1 MATVA
6 ILAVG
11 DELTTGQK
19 IDTNSAWLSG
29 RLLERGI
36 ETVEHATV
44 ADDPGAIG
52 AAIVRLA
59 RAVDL
64 VIVTGGLGP
73 TADDLTRQGLAIAMG
88 GGATGAAGE
97 AVELVEDEAALAAIR
112 RWFEWSGRPMPETN
126 RMQALRPRGAVCL
139 ENRFGTAP
147 GLQAQIAHERGCGGS
162 HEGGRNGGRAE
173 TLVFCLPGPPREM
186 RPMFEASVLPELP
199 APDRAIVA
207 RLVHAF
213 GAGES
218 HVAELL
224 GDLMDRD
231 RNPLVGTTASGG
243 IITCRMRAEF
253 DSAEAAERALD
264 ETERAVRERLGDLV
278 FGAGDDTLESVV
290 IDLLRARKQTLATVE
305 SCTGGLLGASLTE
318 IAGSGDIY
326 GGGWVTYTNEMKTA
340 EVGVPRVMLEQHGAV
355 SREVAEAMARGGR
368 AASGADW
375 AVGITGIAGPGG
387 GSDAKP
393 VGTVWIGVAGPERM
407 DVRRFVIPGGRED
420 VRQWSVRSAL
430 GMVRLGLIG
439 VEMELLREAE

>member
-1 MATVA
+1 MATLA

-19 IDTNSAWLSG
+19 IDTNSAWLSA

-44 ADDPGAIG
+44 PDEPEPIG
-52 AAIVRLA
+52 AAIGRLA
-59 RAVDL
+59 RAADL

-73 TADDLTRQGLAIAMG
+73 TADDLTRQGLAIAL
-88 GGATGAAGE
+88 GAARNDKPE
-97 AVELVEDEAALAAIR
+97 ELVEDAEALAEIR
-112 RWFEWSGRPMPETN
+112 GWFERSGRRMPETN
-126 RMQALRPRGAVCL
+126 RVQALRPRGAECVP
-139 ENRFGTAP
+139 NKFGTAP
-147 GLQAQIAHERGCGGS
+147 GLRAQIEQ
-162 HEGGRNGGRAE
+162 EGV

-186 RPMFEASVLPELP
+186 RPMFEQSVLPELP

-207 RLVHAF
+207 RFVHAF

-231 RNPLVGTTASGG
+231 RNPVVGTTASGG

-253 DSAEAAERALD
+253 ASADEAERALD
-264 ETERAVRERLGDLV
+264 DTERAVRERLGRLV
-278 FGAGDDTLESVV
+278 YGAGEDTLESVV
-290 IDLLRARKQTLATVE
+290 IDLLRARNQTLATVE
-305 SCTGGLLGASLTE
+305 SCTGGLLGAALTE
-318 IAGSGDIY
+318 ISGASDVY
-326 GGGWVTYTNEMKTA
+326 RGGWVTYTNEMKTA
-340 EVGVPRVMLEQHGAV
+340 EVGVPRELLERQGAV

-387 GSDAKP
+387 GSEAKP
-393 VGTVWIGVAGPERM
+393 VGTVWIGVAGPDGV
-407 DVRRFVIPGGRED
+407 DVRWFVIPGNRED

-430 GMVRLGLIG
+430 GMVRLGVLRL
-439 VEMELLREAE
+439 EMELLRQAE